1 MPTKRSAID
10 ALRKL
15 EADRQA
21 LDERQRE
28 LEEKA
33 TLELGQLI
41 LGSGVEAFSR
51 KGLRQ
56 ASEMLGKLG
65 EAEALRRLGQEGK
78 SPLYAAIGGR
88 LAAIIAVAS
97 TAGRGHEPPCG
108 SESGFRPENLN
119 CPGIGLRR
127 PTRPP
132 GGYSTPAPISAPR
145 RSSRP
150 GLARSELRRNRAGPR
165 PRLRF
170 RPTFRPSSKT
180 VFLLH
185 RPGEARRSAPPAP
198 FRPLAVKSIPLTQIP
213 SPSGLSRGPMAG
225 SDMNP
230 DGLYASLRDVSDPA
244 LRNDGSSGQARG

>member
-65 EAEALRRLGQEGK
+65 EAEALRRLGSE
-78 SPLYAAIGGR
+78 PAASGR
-88 LAAIIAVAS
+88 
-97 TAGRGHEPPCG
+97 
-108 SESGFRPENLN
+108 SG
-119 CPGIGLRR
+119 
-127 PTRPP
+127 
-132 GGYSTPAPISAPR
+132 TPA
-145 RSSRP
+145 
-150 GLARSELRRNRAGPR
+150 
-165 PRLRF
+165 
-170 RPTFRPSSKT
+170 
-180 VFLLH
+180 
-185 RPGEARRSAPPAP
+185 
-198 FRPLAVKSIPLTQIP
+198 
-213 SPSGLSRGPMAG
+213 G
-225 SDMNP
+225 S
-230 DGLYASLRDVSDPA
+230 
-244 LRNDGSSGQARG
+244 